1 MEQKNVK
8 IPVEQFLLG
17 QYDEEIVYALLRADN
32 AGWCELSDEFVA
44 SVYARGSEKLRAF
57 VKEHAYLVSDL
68 VLDEIFAAKDALYL
82 KEYLNKTQGR
92 NMQPRHIVALIE
104 LGYQELI
111 DHFFALNAPIIWSDS
126 LYEPVIRFLQEKQL
140 NAKYRRKYLPSR
152 VFSR

>member
-8 IPVEQFLLG
+8 RPVEQFLLG
-17 QYDEEIVYALLRADN
+17 QYDEEIVYALLRADD

-57 VKEHAYLVSDL
+57 VKEHVCLVSDL

-92 NMQPRHIVALIE
+92 NMKPRHIVALIE
-104 LGYQELI
+104 LGYQELV
-111 DHFFALNAPIIWSDS
+111 DYFFALYAPIIWSDS

-140 NAKYRRKYLPSR
+140 NEKYRRKFLPSR
-152 VFSR
+152 VFGR